1 MSRTRGNICGFQGR
15 STRLAPSLPTFS
27 NFATLNQKHM
37 YNTWIRPA
45 LSHIRLILLNRTTI
59 EDHSTPYDEGVFP
72 CVRNGWATSEGEANQ
87 GNERLYDLGL
97 RANWEQAMGKGWR
110 CLLPVRFP
118 LPEGPVHN
126 KKVVE
131 RQMRDLYQQEET
143 RQQQQQEHPP
153 HRYRRMDEND
163 AMVGF
168 ERSSPLENEIDQNAT
183 VGSAVSL
190 QEDAPSSSAK
200 ASESSSS

>member
-1 MSRTRGNICGFQGR
+1 MDSLHPNRRYGVIRNLWCDTCRLC
-15 STRLAPSLPTFS
+15 ST
-27 NFATLNQKHM
+27 
-37 YNTWIRPA
+37 
-45 LSHIRLILLNRTTI
+45 HIRLILLNRTTI
-59 EDHSTPYDEGVFP
+59 EDHSTSYDEGVFP
-72 CVRNGWATSEGEANQ
+72 CVCNGWATSEGEANQ

-143 RQQQQQEHPP
+143 RQQQQQQQEHPP

-163 AMVGF
+163 AIVAGF
-168 ERSSPLENEIDQNAT
+168 ECLNPLENGIDQNAAA
-183 VGSAVSL
+183 GSAVPL